1 MHAYSLTINLF
12 LEKRKRKYHVFA
24 KEMDS
29 RKSPYSG
36 AALARV
42 QGVRPNPSIFREGLS
57 KPSILG
63 ISNDSYILY
72 HFTCSSLEQVK
83 NPSIQNPCAAPA
95 TIAFN
100 HVYSHIWKCIEPR
113 PKILAGYNFRMR
125 WTMPVMQ
132 RCQNKLGI
140 IIITNFKGLDVFCAK
155 SCVELRKMSI
165 CFLLKYL
172 DQTGNE

>member
-42 QGVRPNPSIFREGLS
+42 QGVRPNPSIFIEGLS

-63 ISNDSYILY
+63 IANEYYILY
-72 HFTCSSLEQVK
+72 HFTCFSLEEV
-83 NPSIQNPCAAPA
+83 
-95 TIAFN
+95 
-100 HVYSHIWKCIEPR
+100 
-113 PKILAGYNFRMR
+113 
-125 WTMPVMQ
+125 
-132 RCQNKLGI
+132 
-140 IIITNFKGLDVFCAK
+140 
-155 SCVELRKMSI
+155 
-165 CFLLKYL
+165 
-172 DQTGNE
+172 